1 MGFTITVL
9 VACSAVILRGEG
21 EHLGQDFRTAT
32 WIFTVLGQDLEV
44 RYIFACVWLMFL
56 GNVQVNIPYMDAM
69 SLCDSTHA
77 VFA

>member
-32 WIFTVLGQDLEV
+32 WKRFFVGGPWDNLGQHVYGKMYLDV
-44 RYIFACVWLMFL
+44 PGM
-56 GNVQVNIPYMDAM
+56 
-69 SLCDSTHA
+69 
-77 VFA
+77 

>member
-32 WIFTVLGQDLEV
+32 V
-44 RYIFACVWLMFL
+44 RERFFVGGLWDGLWDNMFY
-56 GNVQVNIPYMDAM
+56 GKCTWDVPGM
-69 SLCDSTHA
+69 
-77 VFA
+77 

>member
-32 WIFTVLGQDLEV
+32 VRKRFFIF
-44 RYIFACVWLMFL
+44 W
-56 GNVQVNIPYMDAM
+56 
-69 SLCDSTHA
+69 
-77 VFA
+77 